1 MRGRSTISLSSNTIG
16 NMSNTSYAGS
26 DFSVR
31 LIKEEAGLSLHLR
44 YSNRIGID
52 SNNKTFQQ
60 CNQFKHDLMD
70 LSKVTPLA
78 ATQLMFSSEV
88 FLQTSMFYVLMSLH
102 CFVNLWLCE

>member
-1 MRGRSTISLSSNTIG
+1 
-16 NMSNTSYAGS
+16 MSNTSYAGS

-31 LIKEEAGLSLHLR
+31 LVKEEAGLSLHLR

-78 ATQLMFSSEV
+78 ATQLMFSRVV
-88 FLQTSMFYVLMSLH
+88 FFYKANYKSSSIQALFFLGTLYTILRPLEAVRL
-102 CFVNLWLCE
+102 